1 MITGRTIKNKI
12 INDLI
17 LNKYAKARQMVLGNL
32 AMLQP
37 EREPLRREALPSKV

>member
-1 MITGRTIKNKI
+1 MIVGVIVLIFIKG
-12 INDLI
+12 
-17 LNKYAKARQMVLGNL
+17 AEVRQIVLGNL